1 MGRIGNIETLT
12 EEILSQAKEQAS
24 VALEREQRIS
34 ERDLGYAKED
44 AEKIK
49 EQQRAKTQS
58 IVETEEKKTRAAAE
72 MEARRILLEKKE
84 ELVSRLFDS
93 AESKLEE
100 MRGSKAY
107 LDIISR
113 AIKDAIS
120 NIGNNLVV
128 EFGEKDKSVLTKDV
142 ISSIQ
147 SNISKSLGLEVNLK
161 FVPSSENIPAGV
173 IIKSVDGRMIIDGSF
188 PNLMRKLKEDLR
200 GKISE
205 ILLQE

>member
-12 EEILSQAKEQAS
+12 EEILSQAKEQAN
-24 VALEREQRIS
+24 VAFEREQRIS

-58 IVETEEKKTRAAAE
+58 IVETEKKKTRAAAE
-72 MEARRILLEKKE
+72 MEARRVLLEKKE

-100 MRGSKAY
+100 MRGSKVY
-107 LDIISR
+107 IDIISKS
-113 AIKDAIS
+113 IKDAVS

-128 EFGEKDKSVLTKDV
+128 EFGEKDKSILTNDV
-142 ISSIQ
+142 VSSIQ